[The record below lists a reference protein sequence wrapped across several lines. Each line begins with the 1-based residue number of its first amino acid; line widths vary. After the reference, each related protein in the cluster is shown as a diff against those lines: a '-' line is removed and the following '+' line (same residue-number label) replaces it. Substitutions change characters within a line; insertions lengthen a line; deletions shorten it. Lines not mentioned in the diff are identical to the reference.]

1 MRRFP
6 YGSNRKATSPVM
18 KSSLVKFTTA
28 AAMIGTLAVAIATT
42 PEARD
47 GAGAFAAGVG
57 LGLLGSAAIASA
69 THSAPAC
76 ALGTCVAGGYH
87 SNQ

>member
-1 MRRFP
+1 
-6 YGSNRKATSPVM
+6 M
-18 KSSLVKFTTA
+18 KSSLLKFTTA
-28 AAMIGTLAVAIATT
+28 AAMISTLSVAIATT

-69 THSAPAC
+69 THSAP
-76 ALGTCVAGGYH
+76 GYGYGPRYYA
-87 SNQ
+87 NDAYAWGDR